1 MRKGKKIICRILAS
15 ALLTAVLGGCAGPA
29 GAGNAGE
36 EGVAEGGVESAGG
49 QESTGGQDIAPGG
62 ESQGDGQDEDGYPIT
77 LENFG
82 REITISKRPEK
93 VLTLGPNCTEL
104 FAALGL
110 EDLVIGRSLVN
121 HSRGPLEEYAQA
133 VESIPQLNYGSA
145 TREAILTSGA
155 DFIYALDW
163 EISDQGCNLEE
174 AAQYGMTV
182 YVNMAATLEEQYQ
195 EILDMGKIFGVEE
208 KAQEFVEDQKSRIQA
223 VQDSLE
229 GREPVEVLVY
239 DSGKDGVFTCS
250 GSNFESLLI
259 GLAGGHNIFDDL
271 SDQQWV
277 TVSFEEVLARN
288 PDVILIHDYDSP
300 SVEEKIAEIKS
311 NPTLAQ
317 LDCVKNERF
326 ATITLESVLPGNRM
340 AYAVEQMAEDFY
352 KK

>member
-1 MRKGKKIICRILAS
+1 MRKGKKIICRILAAA
-15 ALLTAVLGGCAGPA
+15 ALAAVLGGCAGPA
-29 GAGNAGE
+29 GGGNAE
-36 EGVAEGGVESAGG
+36 EGQAEGSVESAGG
-49 QESTGGQDIAPGG
+49 QESASGEEHGTGA
-62 ESQGDGQDEDGYPIT
+62 YPIVV
-77 LENFG
+77 ENYG
-82 REITISKRPEK
+82 RKITISKRPEK

-174 AAQYGMTV
+174 AAQYGITV
-182 YVNMAATLEEQYQ
+182 YVNTAANLEEQYQ

-229 GREPVEVLVY
+229 GKEPVEVLVY

-352 KK
+352 KE